1 MKDEMHRKI
10 EMSLIRTIA
19 VGRKFINEEYLIKPR
34 NFMEASEIR
43 GSGWV
48 EV

>member
-10 EMSLIRTIA
+10 EMSLIQTVA
-19 VGRKFINEEYLIKPR
+19 VARKFINEEYLIKPG
-34 NFMEASEIR
+34 NFMEASEVR
-43 GSGWV
+43 GSGWM